1 MTPLWSRSLRTG
13 VPGAVPAGTL
23 GFSGVLRNV
32 GRIGSLALLV
42 ALVAVVASPDR
53 ADAHG
58 IGGIRPSNYETRV
71 LSVRP
76 SIPGIEVT
84 AVDLGDRLQLRNT
97 TDTAVTVLGYD
108 DEPYLRVG
116 PRGVFENRRS
126 PAVYLNRSRTA
137 STPVPERADPKAKPA
152 WHRIDDGAT
161 VRWHDH
167 RAHWM
172 GRTDPPAVQADPGVT
187 HLVQPFVVQLRR
199 GGEAITVKGAV
210 RWIPGPSP
218 WPWIGLALLL
228 ALVVVVLSGTRF
240 AVAAVGA
247 TLAVVAVS
255 EAAHVVGGWGGT
267 TVGAGTKLAAS
278 VYAVGGIAVSI
289 LALVWLLRRGIDA
302 AAPLVLVAGLF
313 LALAGGLAD
322 VTVLTRS
329 QLPTTLPG
337 STARLLVTLALG
349 LGLGLAGVGALQL
362 RPRRRPHHRPR
373 GTPPRTTAPGDPVV
387 PAPS

>member
-1 MTPLWSRSLRTG
+1 VTFRRPWSLRT
-13 VPGAVPAGTL
+13 
-23 GFSGVLRNV
+23 F
-32 GRIGSLALLV
+32 GRLGSLALLV
-42 ALVAVVASPDR
+42 AVVAIVLTPAP

-76 SIPGIEVT
+76 TTLGVEVT
-84 AVDLGDRLQLRNT
+84 AVDLGSRLELRNT
-97 TDTAVTVLGYD
+97 SGTDVTVLGYD

-137 STPVPERADPKAKPA
+137 SSPVPERADPKATPE
-152 WHRIDDGAT
+152 WRRIGDGTT

-167 RAHWM
+167 RTHWM
-172 GRTDPPAVQADPGVT
+172 GQTDPPAVRADPGVV
-187 HLVQPFVVQLRR
+187 HQVQPFVVKLRQ
-199 GGEAITVKGAV
+199 GAETISATTITVTGDV

-218 WPWIGLALLL
+218 WPWIGLALVV
-228 ALVVVVLSGTRF
+228 ALVVVMLSRTRF
-240 AVAAVGA
+240 AVAVVGA
-247 TLAVVAVS
+247 TLVVVALS
-255 EAAHVVGGWGGT
+255 EAAHIVGGWGGT

-278 VYAVGGIAVSI
+278 VYAVGGIAVSV
-289 LALVWLLRRGIDA
+289 LALVWLLRRGLDA

-329 QLPTTLPG
+329 QLPTTLPDAA
-337 STARLLVTLALG
+337 ARLVVTLALG
-349 LGLGLAGVGALQL
+349 LGLGLAGAGALRL
-362 RPRRRPHHRPR
+362 RPQRHPRRRL
-373 GTPPRTTAPGDPVV
+373 

>member
-1 MTPLWSRSLRTG
+1 VTSHWAR
-13 VPGAVPAGTL
+13 AGT
-23 GFSGVLRNV
+23 V
-32 GRIGSLALLV
+32 GTVARIGSLALLV
-42 ALVAVVASPDR
+42 ALGAVLVAPDR

-58 IGGIRPSNYETRV
+58 IGGIRPSNYQTRV

-76 SIPGIEVT
+76 TIPGVEVS
-84 AVDLGDRLQLRNT
+84 AVDLGNRLQLRNT
-97 TDTAVTVLGYD
+97 TGTDVTVLGYD

-126 PAVYLNRSRTA
+126 PARYLNQTNTA
-137 STPVPERADPKAKPA
+137 STPVPQRADPKAKPE
-152 WHRIDDGAT
+152 WHRIDAGTT

-172 GRTDPPAVQADPGVT
+172 GRTDPPAVLADPGVT

-228 ALVVVVLSGTRF
+228 ALVVVALSRTRF
-240 AVAAVGA
+240 AFAAVGA

-278 VYAVGGIAVSI
+278 VYAVGGITVSI
-289 LALVWLLRRGIDA
+289 LALVWLLRRGLDA
-302 AAPLVLVAGLF
+302 ASPLVLVAGLF

-322 VTVLTRS
+322 VTMLTRS

-337 STARLLVTLALG
+337 SAARLVVTLALG
-349 LGLGLAGVGALQL
+349 LGLGLAGAGALRL
-362 RPRRRPHHRPR
+362 RPQRHPRRAPR
-373 GTPPRTTAPGDPVV
+373 ATPTPAPAPVDPAV

>member
-1 MTPLWSRSLRTG
+1 MTSRWSRSLRTR
-13 VPGAVPAGTL
+13 VPRTFGRT
-23 GFSGVLRNV
+23 V

-42 ALVAVVASPDR
+42 ALVAVVLTPAP
-53 ADAHG
+53 AHAHG

-76 SIPGIEVT
+76 TTRGVEVT
-84 AVDLGDRLQLRNT
+84 AVDLGDRLELRNT
-97 TDTAVTVLGYD
+97 PGADVTVLGYD

-126 PAVYLNRSRTA
+126 PAVYLNRTRTA
-137 STPVPERADPKAKPA
+137 ASPVPERADPKATPE
-152 WHRIDDGAT
+152 WRRIGDGTT

-167 RAHWM
+167 RTHWM
-172 GRTDPPAVQADPGVT
+172 GRTDPPAVRADPGVV
-187 HLVQPFVVQLRR
+187 HQVQPFVVKLRQ
-199 GGEAITVKGAV
+199 GAETIRVTGDV
-210 RWIPGPSP
+210 RWIPGPAP

-228 ALVVVVLSGTRF
+228 ALVVVMLSRTRF
-240 AVAAVGA
+240 AVAAVGV
-247 TLAVVAVS
+247 TLVVVAVS
-255 EAAHVVGGWGGT
+255 EAAHIVGGWGGT

-278 VYAVGGIAVSI
+278 VYAVGGIVVSV
-289 LALVWLLRRGIDA
+289 LALVWLLRRGLDA

-329 QLPTTLPG
+329 QLPTTLPD
-337 STARLLVTLALG
+337 SAARLVVSLALG
-349 LGLGLAGVGALQL
+349 LGLGLAGAGALRL
-362 RPRRRPHHRPR
+362 RRQRRPQQRRPQQR
-373 GTPPRTTAPGDPVV
+373 PGGASPGATAPGDPVA

>member
-1 MTPLWSRSLRTG
+1 VIRI
-13 VPGAVPAGTL
+13 
-23 GFSGVLRNV
+23 LRNG
-32 GRIGSLALLV
+32 GRIASLALLI

-58 IGGIRPSNYETRV
+58 IGGIRPSNYETLV

-76 SIPGIEVT
+76 SVPGVEVT
-84 AVDLGDRLQLRNT
+84 SVDLGDRLQLRNT
-97 TDTAVTVLGYD
+97 TGTDVTVLGYD
-108 DEPYLRVG
+108 EEPYLRVG

-126 PAVYLNRSRTA
+126 PAVYLNRSRTT
-137 STPVPERADPKAKPA
+137 STPVPKLADPKAKPE
-152 WHRIDDGAT
+152 WHRVDDGAT

-172 GRTDPPAVQADPGVT
+172 GRTDAPAVQADPGVT

-228 ALVVVVLSGTRF
+228 AVVVVALSRTRL
-240 AVAAVGA
+240 AVAAVGT
-247 TLAVVAVS
+247 TLAVVALS
-255 EAAHVVGGWGGT
+255 ETAHVVGGWGGT
-267 TVGAGTKLAAS
+267 TVAAGTKLAAS

-289 LALVWLLRRGIDA
+289 LALVWLLRRGLDA

-329 QLPTTLPG
+329 QLPTTLPAPA
-337 STARLLVTLALG
+337 ARLLVTIALG
-349 LGLGLAGVGALQL
+349 LGLGLAGVGAIRL
-362 RPRRRPHHRPR
+362 RPQQRPQRRPS
-373 GTPPRTTAPGDPVV
+373 GTPPRTTAPGDPVL
-387 PAPS
+387 PAPG

>member
-1 MTPLWSRSLRTG
+1 MTFRRPCSLR
-13 VPGAVPAGTL
+13 A
-23 GFSGVLRNV
+23 F
-32 GRIGSLALLV
+32 GRLGSLALLV
-42 ALVAVVASPDR
+42 AVVAIVLTPAP

-76 SIPGIEVT
+76 TTLGVEVT
-84 AVDLGDRLQLRNT
+84 AVDLGGRLELRNT
-97 TDTAVTVLGYD
+97 SGTDVTVLGYD

-126 PAVYLNRSRTA
+126 PAVYLNRTGTA
-137 STPVPERADPKAKPA
+137 SSPVPARADPTATPE
-152 WHRIDDGAT
+152 WRRIGDGTT

-167 RAHWM
+167 RTHWM
-172 GRTDPPAVQADPGVT
+172 GQTDPPAVRADPGVV
-187 HLVQPFVVQLRR
+187 HQVQPFVVKLRQ
-199 GGEAITVKGAV
+199 GAETIRVTGDV
-210 RWIPGPSP
+210 RWIPGPAP

-228 ALVVVVLSGTRF
+228 ALVVVMLSRTRF

-247 TLAVVAVS
+247 TLVVVALS
-255 EAAHVVGGWGGT
+255 EAAHIVGGWGGT

-278 VYAVGGIAVSI
+278 VYAAGGIAVSV
-289 LALVWLLRRGIDA
+289 LALVWLLRRGLDA

-329 QLPTTLPG
+329 QLPTTLPD
-337 STARLLVTLALG
+337 TAARLVVSLALG
-349 LGLGLAGVGALQL
+349 LGLGLAGAGALRL
-362 RPRRRPHHRPR
+362 RPQHRSHRRLH
-373 GTPPRTTAPGDPVV
+373 PPR
-387 PAPS
+387 